1 MNTMKKAGFLA
12 LLMLL
17 LLLACAALA
26 DYSMP
31 VADDALEAVQG
42 LDENWKNILLIGTD
56 SREKSLDGGRA
67 DTMMICSLNK
77 ITGEVKITSLAR
89 DTLVTMG
96 NNGHQN
102 KLNAAHSF
110 GGPNLLMQTINR
122 TYGMNIEN
130 YVTVNFYGVCDIVDA
145 LGGVTVRLEAGE
157 PWAIN
162 TGVEEEYASY
172 GNEDKSAAI
181 DREATQAHLNGAQ
194 ALAFIRIRKLDNDFG
209 RQNRQRRLLG
219 AMYNSV
225 RECSI
230 TEIVGVITNCLKHVK
245 TNLSFTE
252 IVTLATGVLDHGIA
266 GISMQVFPDEGEY
279 SYETHN
285 GASVLVVDFEKGRQK
300 IHGFIY
306 GQAQ

>member
-12 LLMLL
+12 LLMLML
-17 LLLACAALA
+17 LFSCAALA

-31 VADDALEAVQG
+31 VADDALDAVQG

-56 SREKSLDGGRA
+56 SREKRLDGGRS

-77 ITGEVKITSLAR
+77 VTGEVKITSLAR

-96 NNGHQN
+96 ENGHQN
-102 KLNAAHSF
+102 KLNAAHSY

-122 TYGMNIEN
+122 TYGMNIED

-145 LGGVTVRLEAGE
+145 LGGVTVSLEEGE

-162 TGVEEEYASY
+162 TTVYEGYASY
-172 GNEDKSAAI
+172 GDEGGI
-181 DREATQAHLNGAQ
+181 VPVDREATQAHLSGAQ
-194 ALAFIRIRKLDNDFG
+194 ALAFIRIRKLDNDLG
-209 RQNRQRRLLG
+209 RQNRQRRLIKG
-219 AMYNSV
+219 MYDSV
-225 RECSI
+225 KSCSI
-230 TEIVGVITNCLKHVK
+230 TEMIGVIKTCLEHVK

-266 GISMQVFPDEGEY
+266 GISMQAFPDEGEY

-285 GASVLVVDFEKGRQK
+285 GASVLVVNYEKGRQK

>member
-1 MNTMKKAGFLA
+1 MKKTCFFALLA
-12 LLMLL
+12 LMLMM
-17 LLLACAALA
+17 ACAALA

-31 VADDALEAVQG
+31 VADDALDAVQG

-56 SREKSLDGGRA
+56 NREKSLEGGRS
-67 DTMMICSLNK
+67 DTMMICALNK
-77 ITGEVKITSLAR
+77 NTGEVRITTLAR

-96 NNGHQN
+96 ENGHKN

-122 TYGMNIEN
+122 TYGLNLED
-130 YVTVNFYGVCDIVDA
+130 YVTVNFYGICDIVDA
-145 LGGVTVRLEAGE
+145 LGGVTVKMEAGE

-162 TGVEEEYASY
+162 KSVEEEYASF
-172 GNEDKSAAI
+172 GNAVDMKPI
-181 DREATQAHLNGAQ
+181 DREATEAHLSGAQ
-194 ALAFIRIRKLDNDFG
+194 ALAYIRIRMLDNDFG

-225 RECSI
+225 KECSI
-230 TEIVGVITNCLKHVK
+230 TELIGVIKTCLAHVK

-252 IVTLATGVLDHGIA
+252 IVTLATGVVDHGIA
-266 GISMQVFPDEGEY
+266 GISMQAFPDEGEY
-279 SYETHN
+279 SYESYN
-285 GASVLVVDFEKGRQK
+285 GASVLVVDYERGKEK
-300 IHGFIY
+300 IHSFIY